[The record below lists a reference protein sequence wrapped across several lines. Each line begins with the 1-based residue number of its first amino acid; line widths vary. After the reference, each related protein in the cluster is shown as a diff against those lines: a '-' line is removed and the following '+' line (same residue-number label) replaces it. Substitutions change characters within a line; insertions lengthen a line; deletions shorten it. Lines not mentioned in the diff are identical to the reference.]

1 MCSRA
6 RPRALEPEALSDNPD
21 TQGRR
26 ATTFAYF
33 SAFIGLGLVLASLG
47 PTIPD
52 LATRTGSSLSAFSA
66 VFIAHAMGYLVGALL
81 GGRLFDRFAGHPLLA
96 AMLGLIAICMALVP
110 LCPSL
115 AILLIVFA
123 VMGVSEGS
131 LDAGGN
137 TLLVWLYPTGL
148 GPWMNGL
155 HFFFGVG
162 ALLSPLIIAGIVAQ
176 GGSVD
181 HAYWVLAGLL
191 LLPMLWLL
199 QRPSPPIATHH
210 VDAPVDLRPHRT
222 TILLTGGLLF
232 AAVGAEVGF
241 GNWLYTFALHQGLAD
256 EAGGRLMT
264 SVFWGAFTF
273 GRLLAIPLATRMAP
287 HTMLLLCLLVAGLA
301 ASLPIAFMTTD
312 GLQGGAGQISGAAS
326 GDWVGW
332 LWLATILG
340 GIAVAP
346 IFATALSLAG
356 SRMPISGRAT
366 GWFFVGSSAGGM
378 TIPWIIGQ
386 LFESVSPAAVFC
398 IILADVLLGLGIWL
412 AIKRKESWQ
421 KS

>member
-1 MCSRA
+1 LRDKPGSLC
-6 RPRALEPEALSDNPD
+6 DNPD
-21 TQGRR
+21 PQGRR

-52 LATRTGSSLSAFSA
+52 LATRTDSTLSAFSA

-96 AMLGLIAICMALVP
+96 AMLGLIAICMVLVP

-115 AILLIVFA
+115 AILLVVFT
-123 VMGVSEGS
+123 VMGISEGS

-176 GGSVD
+176 GGSVAL
-181 HAYWVLAGLL
+181 AYWVLAALL
-191 LLPMLWLL
+191 LPPMLWLL

-210 VDAPVDLRPHRT
+210 VNAPVDLRPHRT

-264 SVFWGAFTF
+264 SVFWGAFTVS
-273 GRLLAIPLATRMAP
+273 RLLAIPLATRMTP
-287 HTMLLLCLLVAGLA
+287 HTMLLLSLLLVGLA
-301 ASLPIAFMTTD
+301 ASLPLLFLTTHV
-312 GLQGGAGQISGAAS
+312 QGGSGQIAGIAGNSVA
-326 GDWVGW
+326 W
-332 LWLATILG
+332 LWLTTILG

-366 GWFFVGSSAGGM
+366 GWFFVGSSTGGM
-378 TIPWIIGQ
+378 TIPWIMGQ
-386 LFESVSPAAVFC
+386 LFESVSPTAVFWV
-398 IILADVLLGLGIWL
+398 ILVDVLLGVGIWI
-412 AIKRKESWQ
+412 AIRMSSKPVAS
-421 KS
+421 